1 MKLCVVTQSY
11 ARTGGGGRTVMAA
24 ERAWYAGHGID
35 YVMIVPGP
43 KDTKET
49 VDGCTVYNVASPMV
63 PGSTMYRLL
72 LRSGRV
78 AQLLREERPDIV
90 ETHCIYNLPW
100 TALRYRAKY
109 GGIVSA
115 FYMTDVPEAY
125 IGAPIRKRL
134 GKTAGSAA
142 KWLAQRYVKSLYN
155 RCDAVIAISKV
166 MQQRLIDIGVR
177 EPHHVSLGVDLETY
191 NPRHRSQALRHALG
205 VGPDDLMLVY
215 AGRFD
220 REREPDVLIDAVAQ
234 LPRDFPVRLILAGV
248 GPLRAQ
254 LEQHAA
260 QVGRVGLLGF
270 MQRSELATLLASS
283 DVYVSAMAHETF
295 GLSVA
300 EAQASGLPVVGVRAG
315 AMIERVR
322 DARDD
327 PSGDGFLVPVSDSRA
342 LAARLLETPR
352 EAWAEMGARARQRVA
367 AELSWDRT
375 FESVMGIYRR
385 ALEKAAYRLPRQS
398 HLSSV

>member
-11 ARTGGGGRTVMAA
+11 APTGGGGRTVMAA
-24 ERAWYAGHGID
+24 ERAWYPAHGID

-43 KDTKET
+43 RDATET
-49 VDGCTVYNVASPMV
+49 VDGCTVHTVASPMV

-78 AQLLREERPDIV
+78 ADLLREERPDIV
-90 ETHCIYNLPW
+90 ETHCVYNLPW

-125 IGAPIRKRL
+125 VGGPVRKRL
-134 GKTAGSAA
+134 GDSAGGAA
-142 KWLAQRYVKSLYN
+142 KWLAQRYVQNLYN

-166 MQQRLIDIGVR
+166 MQQRLVDIGVR
-177 EPHHVSLGVDLETY
+177 DPHHVSLGVDLEAY
-191 NPRHRSQALRHALG
+191 NPEHRSQALRDVLG
-205 VGPDDLMLVY
+205 VREGDLMLVY

-220 REREPDVLIDAVAQ
+220 KEREPDVLIDAVAQ
-234 LPRDFPVRLILAGV
+234 LPPDFPVRLILAGV
-248 GPLRAQ
+248 GPMREQ
-254 LEQHAA
+254 LEEYASRDP
-260 QVGRVGLLGF
+260 RVGFLGF
-270 MQRSELATLLASS
+270 MHRHELATLLASA

-322 DARDD
+322 DAATDLA
-327 PSGDGFLVPVSDSRA
+327 GDGFLVPVSDARA
-342 LAARLLETPR
+342 MAQRLLATPR
-352 EAWAEMGARARQRVA
+352 DAWPEMGARARQRVA
-367 AELSWDRT
+367 TELSWDRT

-385 ALEKAAYRLPRQS
+385 ALERAPYRATQPQP
-398 HLSSV
+398 SSS